1 MKRIFRIMG
10 LVMLATAVLALVL
23 AGPAQAQSSDLLNN
37 TVNNIFAQ
45 CRTIGLVIAAIG
57 IIMGAIMLALG
68 GSSTRGRIRG
78 MAIVGGSIG
87 CGILVAFA
95 PEIVSWGQSFISVG

>member
-1 MKRIFRIMG
+1 MKRILKIMG
-10 LVMLATAVLALVL
+10 LVMLSAAVLALVL
-23 AGPAQAQSSDLLNN
+23 AGPAQAQTSDLLNN
-37 TVNNIFAQ
+37 TVNNIYAQ

-57 IIMGAIMLALG
+57 IILGAIMLALG

-87 CGILVAFA
+87 CGVLVAFA
-95 PEIVSWGQSFISVG
+95 PEIVSWAQSFVA